1 MDSIDI
7 AADFAHEAIDKIAA
21 IAKQAFSG
29 KGQRLND
36 AERQVI
42 SDCRQ
47 YVYDNPMTSTA
58 IAVTAG
64 FFLSRLL
71 INR

>member
-21 IAKQAFSG
+21 IAKQAFGG

-36 AERQVI
+36 AERQMI
-42 SDCRQ
+42 GDCRH
-47 YVYDNPMTSTA
+47 YINANPITSMA

-71 INR
+71 FNR